1 MKTHMKKY
9 KTEYVSMGILMTA
22 TLAIL
27 VFLFRLWE
35 LTPSVPIQ
43 YDGCDDMSLLV
54 NAKMLAT
61 QTWNLSCDRLGAPY
75 GTQFYDFTV
84 NMFHNFD
91 LILLKIFV
99 LATGSPGI
107 AVNLEYFSTFFL
119 VAGISYFVMR
129 EFNITNW
136 IAICGTLIFTFM
148 PYIVMRGILHIVLTE
163 YYFVPLSILLCFWI
177 YERDDILVFNNEFF
191 KNKRNWFAILF
202 IILIANNGIAYYQL
216 FTCFL
221 LIVTAISK
229 ILKTKDFRVLLKSGV
244 AIIGI
249 VVCMIIDLIPAFIF
263 DLQNGTNKEAI
274 IRQGI
279 GDCEIYA
286 LKLIQLFLPVDD
298 HGLPV
303 LSRVI
308 SKYNNISFYVNENMS
323 SYLGIIGICGF
334 LLLIV
339 ILFVKKEGKL
349 YGRLSFLSEMNIAM
363 VLLGMVGGFSAIFA
377 VLISNEIRA
386 YNRISIFIAYVC
398 ILAIVFVVDDIYKK
412 YKKKVIVIIGVI
424 VTLFCIW
431 EQFPTIYIPNY
442 VDNYKNYYSDANF
455 VSAIENSVEEGAL
468 IYQMP
473 YHEYPEG
480 RSVNAMAD
488 YQLFVGYVHSN
499 ALRWSFGSI
508 KGRDGSDW
516 NNTAYSQP
524 TANDT
529 VAYLENSGFSG
540 IYIDRRAYTGEDLEK
555 LESQLADVIGCTP
568 MYSDNG
574 NLSFFKLKEASEQ

>member
-1 MKTHMKKY
+1 MRVHIKKY
-9 KTEYVSMGILMTA
+9 KNEYVSIGILMTA

-27 VFLFRLWE
+27 VFLFKLWE

-61 QTWNLSCDRLGAPY
+61 QTWDLSCDRLGAPY
-75 GTQFYDFTV
+75 GTQFYDFTA

-99 LATGSPGI
+99 LVTGSPGI
-107 AVNLEYFSTFFL
+107 AVNLEYFTTFFL
-119 VAGISYFVMR
+119 VAGISYLVMR
-129 EFNITNW
+129 ELKITNW
-136 IAICGTLIFTFM
+136 IAICGTLVFTFM
-148 PYIVMRGILHIVLTE
+148 PFIVMRGILHIVLTE

-177 YERDDILVFNNEFF
+177 YEREDILVFNNEFF
-191 KNKRNWFAILF
+191 KNKRNWFVILF
-202 IILIANNGIAYYQL
+202 IILIANNGIAYYQF

-229 ILKTKDFRVLLKSGV
+229 IFKTKDFRVLIKSGV
-244 AIIGI
+244 AIVGI
-249 VVCMIIDLIPAFIF
+249 VICMMIALIPAFIF
-263 DLQNGTNKEAI
+263 NLENGANKAAI
-274 IRQGI
+274 VRQGI
-279 GDCEIYA
+279 GSCEIYA

-298 HGLPV
+298 HGWPIFRIV
-303 LSRVI
+303 M
-308 SKYNNISFYVNENMS
+308 SKYNDISFYVNENMS

-334 LLLIV
+334 LILIV
-339 ILFVKKEGKL
+339 MLFVKKDGKIN
-349 YGRLSFLSEMNIAM
+349 GRLSFLAELNIAM

-386 YNRISIFIAYVC
+386 YNRISIFIAFVC
-398 ILAIVFVVDDIYKK
+398 ILTVAFVVDNIYKK
-412 YKKKVIVIIGVI
+412 NKKKLIVVIGVI

-431 EQFPTIYIPNY
+431 EQFPTSYIPRYHENY
-442 VDNYKNYYSDANF
+442 VNYYSDANF
-455 VSAIENSVEEGAL
+455 VATIESSVKEGAM

-480 RSVNAMAD
+480 GPVNNMAD
-488 YQLFVGYVHSN
+488 YQLFVGYIHSN
-499 ALRWSFGSI
+499 TLRWSFGSI

-516 NNTAYSQP
+516 NNTAYSQL
-524 TANDT
+524 TTEDT

-540 IYIDRRAYTGEDLEK
+540 IYIDRRAYTDEALER
-555 LESQLADVIGCTP
+555 LERQLENVIGCTP
-568 MYSDNG
+568 IYSDNG
-574 NLSFFKLKEASEQ
+574 NLSFFKLKEVSEQ

>member
-1 MKTHMKKY
+1 MKAHIKRY
-9 KTEYVSMGILMTA
+9 KNEYVSIGILMTV

-27 VFLFRLWE
+27 IFLFKLWE

-43 YDGCDDMSLLV
+43 YDGCDDMGILV

-61 QTWNLSCDRLGAPY
+61 QTWNLSSDRLGAPY

-91 LILLKIFV
+91 LIILKIFV
-99 LATGSPGI
+99 LLTGNPGI

-119 VAGISYFVMR
+119 VAGISYLVMR
-129 EFNITNW
+129 ELNITNW
-136 IAICGTLIFTFM
+136 ISVCGTLIFTFM

-177 YERDDILVFNNEFF
+177 YEREDILVFNNLFF
-191 KNKRNWFAILF
+191 KNKRNWFVLLF
-202 IILIANNGIAYYQL
+202 VILIANNGIAYYPF

-221 LIVTAISK
+221 LLVTALSK
-229 ILKTKDFRVLLKSGV
+229 ILKTKDFRALLKSGV
-244 AIIGI
+244 VIIGI
-249 VVCMIIDLIPAFIF
+249 AVFMMIDLIPALIF
-263 DLQNGTNKEAI
+263 NLQNGSNKAAI
-274 IRQGI
+274 VRQGI
-279 GDCEIYA
+279 GSCEIYG
-286 LKLIQLFLPVDD
+286 LKLIQLFLPVDT
-298 HGLPV
+298 HNWPLF
-303 LSRVI
+303 STI
-308 SKYNNISFYVNENMS
+308 MSKYNDQSYYINENMS

-334 LLLIV
+334 LILILM
-339 ILFVKKEGKL
+339 LFVKKEGKL
-349 YGRLSFLSEMNIAM
+349 NGRLTFLAEMNIAM
-363 VLLGMVGGFSAIFA
+363 VFLGMVGGFSAIFA

-398 ILAIVFVVDDIYKK
+398 ILAVAFVMNAVYKK
-412 YKKKVIVIIGVI
+412 YKKKFIVIIGVI

-431 EQFPTIYIPNY
+431 EQFPTNYIPKYEMNY
-442 VDNYKNYYSDANF
+442 INYYSDANF
-455 VSAIENSVEEGAL
+455 VAAIESSVKDGAL

-480 RSVNAMAD
+480 APVNNMAD

-499 ALRWSFGSI
+499 NLRWSFGSI

-516 NNTAYSQP
+516 NNTAYSQL
-524 TANDT
+524 TAQDT
-529 VAYLENSGFSG
+529 VEYLQNSGFSG
-540 IYIDRRAYTGEDLEK
+540 IYIDRRAYTDEELKE
-555 LESQLADVIGCTP
+555 LESQLTDACGSIP

-574 NLSFFKLKEASEQ
+574 NLSFFKLKEDTEQ

>member
-1 MKTHMKKY
+1 MKAHIKKY
-9 KTEYVSMGILMTA
+9 KNEYVSIGILMTA
-22 TLAIL
+22 TLTIL
-27 VFLFRLWE
+27 IFLFRLWE
-35 LTPSVPIQ
+35 ITPSVPIQ
-43 YDGCDDMSLLV
+43 YDGCDDMGILV

-91 LILLKIFV
+91 LIVLKIFV
-99 LATGSPGI
+99 LITGSPGI

-119 VAGISYFVMR
+119 VAAISYMVMR
-129 EFNITNW
+129 ELKITNW
-136 IAICGTLIFTFM
+136 IAVCGTLIFTFM

-177 YERDDILVFNNEFF
+177 YEREDILVFNNEFF
-191 KNKRNWFAILF
+191 KNKRNWFIILF
-202 IILIANNGIAYYQL
+202 IILIANNGIAYYPF

-221 LIVTAISK
+221 LLVTAISK

-249 VVCMIIDLIPAFIF
+249 VVFMMIDLIPAFIF
-263 DLQNGTNKEAI
+263 NLQNGANKEAI
-274 IRQGI
+274 VRQGI
-279 GDCEIYA
+279 SLCEVYA
-286 LKLIQLFLPVDD
+286 LKLIQLFIPVDD
-298 HGLPV
+298 HNWPLF
-303 LSRVI
+303 RVVM
-308 SKYNNISFYVNENMS
+308 SKYNNNSYYINENMS

-339 ILFVKKEGKL
+339 ILFVKKDGKIN
-349 YGRLSFLSEMNIAM
+349 GRLSFLAEMNIAL

-398 ILAIVFVVDDIYKK
+398 ILAVAFVINSIYKK
-412 YKKKVIVIIGVI
+412 YNKKFIVIIGVL

-431 EQFPTIYIPNY
+431 EQFPTSYIPKYN
-442 VDNYKNYYSDANF
+442 DNYINYYSDANF
-455 VSAIENSVEEGAL
+455 VAAIEDSVKEGAM

-480 RSVNAMAD
+480 NPVNNMAD
-488 YQLFVGYVHSN
+488 YQLFVGYVHSDK
-499 ALRWSFGSI
+499 LRWSFGSI

-516 NNTAYSQP
+516 NNTAYSQL
-524 TANDT
+524 TTEDT

-540 IYIDRRAYTGEDLEK
+540 IYIDRRAYTEEELER
-555 LESQLADVIGCTP
+555 LERQLETVTGCTP

-574 NLSFFKLKEASEQ
+574 NLSFFKLKEASE

>member
-27 VFLFRLWE
+27 IFLFRLWE

-91 LILLKIFV
+91 LILLKIFAI
-99 LATGSPGI
+99 ATGSPGM

-263 DLQNGTNKEAI
+263 DLENGTNKEAI

-298 HGLPV
+298 HRLPI
-303 LSRVI
+303 LSAVMG
-308 SKYNNISFYVNENMS
+308 KYNNISYYVNENMS
-323 SYLGIIGICGF
+323 SYLGVIGICGF

-339 ILFVKKEGKL
+339 MLFVKKESKL
-349 YGRLSFLSEMNIAM
+349 NGRLSFLAEMNIAM

-398 ILAIVFVVDDIYKK
+398 ILAVVFVVDDIYKK
-412 YKKKVIVIIGVI
+412 YKKKFIVVIGVI
-424 VTLFCIW
+424 VTMFCIW
-431 EQFPTIYIPNY
+431 EQFPQSYIPKYEYNY
-442 VDNYKNYYSDANF
+442 INYYSDANF
-455 VSAIENSVEEGAL
+455 VAAIENSVEKGAL

-488 YQLFVGYVHSN
+488 YQLFVGYVHSD

-524 TANDT
+524 TAKDT
-529 VAYLENSGFSG
+529 VEYLENSGFSG
-540 IYIDRRAYTGEDLEK
+540 IYIDRRAYTDDELAILERDLT
-555 LESQLADVIGCTP
+555 DVTGYTA

-574 NLSFFKLKEASEQ
+574 NLSFFKLKEVSEQ